1 VIIFSV
7 NVGLRRALARHDRG
21 SGGDDAC
28 TQATVRATNK
38 RRAVVFNKKKC
49 SADAGKKRAMEKLSV
64 GSRID
69 LAGAVA
75 RDSN

>member
-1 VIIFSV
+1 
-7 NVGLRRALARHDRG
+7 
-21 SGGDDAC
+21 
-28 TQATVRATNK
+28 
-38 RRAVVFNKKKC
+38 VFNKKKY

-75 RDSN
+75 RDSNYPCS